1 MAYTT
6 AILAVT
12 LTAIRSGLWCEWSY
26 YFFALGRADRALL
39 WLQLQP
45 RVSRVLIT
53 GAHRF
58 RETEALRCLFDFR
71 GRLSKY

>member
-1 MAYTT
+1 VVLMV
-6 AILAVT
+6 ILFLRVGA
-12 LTAIRSGLWCEWSY
+12 SGSV
-26 YFFALGRADRALL
+26 ALL
-39 WLQLQP
+39 WLLPQP
-45 RVSRVLIT
+45 RVSRVLKT